1 MKTFLLNF
9 AWVTLVA
16 LLCCASATV
25 HAAPT
30 DKEFLPWA
38 KQAYAVLDE
47 EGTLTFRYDSF
58 MLHVLA
64 PNKKYNIED
73 HYYDHGGSD
82 CLLPAWPDNKVKRV
96 VISSSFAEYR
106 PTSTAY
112 WFYKLRNLTS
122 ITGMENLSTS
132 QVTDMNHMFRW
143 CINLRSLDVL
153 SFNTGEVTDMSDMFH
168 GCSSLKS
175 LDVSHFN
182 TSKMSDMRGVFNDC
196 SSFTNLDVS
205 GFNTSQVIYMDE
217 LFMDCGNLKSLD
229 LRNFNTQKVK
239 YMGVMFNECSSLS
252 KIYCKDSWSST
263 YSQDMFRN
271 CIALKGAIS
280 YDASKTDVRYANP
293 TTGYFTKSRK
303 GDIDDN
309 G

>member
-1 MKTFLLNF
+1 MKKFLLKF

-122 ITGMENLSTS
+122 ITGMENLNTS

-143 CINLRSLDVL
+143 CINLRSLDV
-153 SFNTGEVTDMSDMFH
+153 
-168 GCSSLKS
+168 SS
-175 LDVSHFN
+175 FN

-196 SSFTNLDVS
+196 SSLTNLDVS

-239 YMGVMFNECSSLS
+239 YMGEMFNECSSLS

-293 TTGYFTKSRK
+293 TTGYFTKSRE